1 VQSIIDLSPS
11 SRIVR
16 EVLAH
21 SGVARAEP
29 FKQKFEGSTRRRVPL
44 FPASDLG
51 GMKAG
56 LTECCGQTTQRMES
70 QMAVARR
77 KLSQPDR
84 VVIIEFPDIASLNAW
99 YTSPRVRK
107 HQSELGDHT
116 KKAHWLERKPGG
128 PPFLLDQRYA
138 TCTMLRCCAMKPPAA
153 RSRTKAWSA

>member
-44 FPASDLG
+44 FPASDVG

-107 HQSELGDHT
+107 HQANSAT
-116 KKAHWLERKPGG
+116 TQRKPTGLNASQVG
-128 PPFLLDQRYA
+128 PRF
-138 TCTMLRCCAMKPPAA
+138 C
-153 RSRTKAWSA
+153 